1 MEENEQIYQEEAQL
15 QEQSLNEEPT
25 ATQEDEQ
32 AHDDGQH
39 LTKGTGALGEAS
51 DTVEQATSPRIE
63 PAVTRVDLEEV
74 LAAAERRGYLK
85 GRNERIEELM
95 SRPRELEA
103 PTQSPQTLILNHI
116 RRSIWD

>member
-1 MEENEQIYQEEAQL
+1 MEENETINQEVH
-15 QEQSLNEEPT
+15 NEEC
-25 ATQEDEQ
+25 
-32 AHDDGQH
+32 
-39 LTKGTGALGEAS
+39 TGHNEERTGLSEECTGHNE
-51 DTVEQATSPRIE
+51 EGATSAEPVASQGPRPE
-63 PAVTRVDLEEV
+63 VTRVDLEEV

-103 PTQSPQTLILNHI
+103 PTQSAKALILNHI